1 MAKVNFNK
9 LQLKKVN
16 DVKTFQWEEE
26 NIEVKQYLPI
36 QDKLELLTKV
46 INMALD
52 SSSKYYNPA
61 QLSVLLDFELI
72 QTYTN
77 INFTEKQKEEY
88 LKNYDLMLSNG
99 FVARVKMNMDQTEL
113 KMIETWLY
121 ECLQHIYEYN
131 NSIMGILEN
140 SQANYD
146 NLNLDVSE
154 IQSKLADPEN
164 LAFLK
169 QIAPLMNLA

>member
-1 MAKVNFNK
+1 MAKVSFNK

-26 NIEVKQYLPI
+26 IIEVKQYLPI

-77 INFTEKQKEEY
+77 VNFTEKQKEEY

-99 FVARVKMNMDQTEL
+99 FIASVKAHMGPEL
-113 KMIETWLY
+113 KMIEKWLY

-146 NLNLDVSE
+146 NLNLDASE
-154 IQSKLADPEN
+154 IQSKLADPDN